1 MLSGTQKILYITEVT
16 VTKRGSADVI
26 TPPPSKL
33 LQMVRSQFVTSLY
46 KTLSGMVENAER
58 PMNLSQ
64 NPWATD
70 QESLVGVKNG
80 RASIEVSRDAID
92 ATNRV
97 YFYHIIRSHNM
108 EMLITNA
115 SQNLRMLLT
124 LSNLKALRADIVPQ
138 LVTQF
143 ETEFSVKLTEE
154 SKTIFDV
161 LSQIDNRLFQSYTR
175 PIAEK
180 LSALIQSGISSP
192 TWVPATPRPTS
203 VRPYV
208 SECLLLLVY
217 VHTEVSTTAEPL
229 TASILSHLLEQLS
242 VSLLEAFRT
251 RSRYSLP
258 ALMQATL
265 DVEFIA
271 QTLNQ
276 YTTEAASKTQSQIYV
291 ELDRGTDNNARLRLQ
306 NELPEMRATLKRLRE
321 STRSEFACFKKV
333 KAPAAAGGR

>member
-1 MLSGTQKILYITEVT
+1 
-16 VTKRGSADVI
+16 
-26 TPPPSKL
+26 
-33 LQMVRSQFVTSLY
+33 
-46 KTLSGMVENAER
+46 
-58 PMNLSQ
+58 
-64 NPWATD
+64 
-70 QESLVGVKNG
+70 
-80 RASIEVSRDAID
+80 
-92 ATNRV
+92 
-97 YFYHIIRSHNM
+97 
-108 EMLITNA
+108 
-115 SQNLRMLLT
+115 MLLT
-124 LSNLKALRADIVPQ
+124 LSNLKALRSDIVPQ

-161 LSQIDNRLFQSYTR
+161 LSQIDSRLFQSYTR

-180 LSALIQSGISSP
+180 LSAFIHTGISSP
-192 TWVPATPRPTS
+192 AWVPATPRPIS

-242 VSLLEAFRT
+242 TSLLEAFRT

-333 KAPAAAGGR
+333 KAPAGAGGR

>member
-1 MLSGTQKILYITEVT
+1 M
-16 VTKRGSADVI
+16 
-26 TPPPSKL
+26 
-33 LQMVRSQFVTSLY
+33 
-46 KTLSGMVENAER
+46 
-58 PMNLSQ
+58 
-64 NPWATD
+64 
-70 QESLVGVKNG
+70 
-80 RASIEVSRDAID
+80 
-92 ATNRV
+92 
-97 YFYHIIRSHNM
+97 
-108 EMLITNA
+108 

-124 LSNLKALRADIVPQ
+124 LSNLKALRSDIVPQ

-161 LSQIDNRLFQSYTR
+161 LSQIDGRLFQSYTR

-180 LSALIQSGISSP
+180 LSTFIHAGISSP
-192 TWVPATPRPTS
+192 AWVPATPRPTS

-229 TASILSHLLEQLS
+229 TAFILSHLLEQLS
-242 VSLLEAFRT
+242 TSLLEAFRT

-276 YTTEAASKTQSQIYV
+276 YTTETASKTQSQIYV

-306 NELPEMRATLKRLRE
+306 NELPEMRAALKRLRE

-333 KAPAAAGGR
+333 KAPAGAGGR